1 MTTTGTHRRPARRRK
16 NRRCRATRPVPA
28 VIQRAPDRQGTAILV
43 AFGALV
49 TLWLLSGPIDGV
61 MMAESMLLPPLVG
74 YEIGNQAAAAEG
86 R

>member
-1 MTTTGTHRRPARRRK
+1 MTTSRSRRPPS
-16 NRRCRATRPVPA
+16 TRPAPA

-49 TLWLLSGPIDGV
+49 TMWLLSGPIDGV

-74 YEIGNQAAAAEG
+74 YEIGNQAALAEG